1 MSFPGKA
8 VQIEDSLHKDEEQ
21 VALLGTT
28 NRIHSIDW
36 LRGLVLA
43 IMVLDHSRHFFLKA
57 SISDIEHLTPLLF
70 FTRFITHFCAPTFV
84 LLAGISARL
93 VCNRKGMAATSRYL
107 FTRGIF
113 LIFLELTLVR
123 FGFGY
128 YFRYNWFV
136 LQVIFVIGVSMML
149 LSGVMYF
156 KNGLIL
162 LVSLV
167 LIVGHNVLDGLEPGR
182 HSIWVQNIWIL
193 LHKGGTIEYLPGWSA
208 FVSYPL
214 IPWPAVMFLGYVL
227 GGLYDLE
234 HKRRMRY
241 FIFAG
246 AGCLVM
252 FVILRS
258 LNVYG
263 DPNPW
268 QAQDRFSATVM
279 SFLMCEKYPPS
290 LQFLCLT
297 MSLPLILLGLL
308 DACEF
313 TKSRLLFFGKNSLFF
328 YVAHLYL
335 LSLPARFWSGLIGQE
350 MSNIQLAKV
359 YAIWVI
365 VLVAM
370 YWLCKEYNQLRGILK
385 HHFSEKRQMIM

>member
-1 MSFPGKA
+1 
-8 VQIEDSLHKDEEQ
+8 V
-21 VALLGTT
+21 
-28 NRIHSIDW
+28 
-36 LRGLVLA
+36 
-43 IMVLDHSRHFFLKA
+43 IMALDHSRHFFLKA
-57 SISDIEHLTPLLF
+57 SMSDIEHLAPLLF
-70 FTRFITHFCAPTFV
+70 FTRFITDFCAPTFV
-84 LLAGISARL
+84 FLAGISARL

-128 YFRYNWFV
+128 YFHYNWFV

-156 KNGLIL
+156 KKSTIL
-162 LVSLV
+162 LISML
-167 LIVGHNVLDGLEPGR
+167 LITGHNALDGLDLGR
-182 HSIWVQNIWIL
+182 QSAWVHNIWML
-193 LHKGGTIEYLPGWSA
+193 LHEGGSIEYLPGWSIA
-208 FVSYPL
+208 VSYPL

-227 GGLYDLE
+227 GGLYDME

-241 FIFAG
+241 FVFAG
-246 AGCLVM
+246 AGCLAM

-258 LNVYG
+258 LNIYG
-263 DPNPW
+263 DPHPW
-268 QAQDRFSATVM
+268 HAQDHFSATVM
-279 SFLMCEKYPPS
+279 SFLKCEKYPPS

-313 TKSRLLFFGKNSLFF
+313 GKSKLLFFGKNSLFF
-328 YVAHLYL
+328 YIAHLYL
-335 LSLPARFWSGLIGQE
+335 LSLPARFWSGFIGQE
-350 MSNIQLAKV
+350 MSSRQLAKV
-359 YAIWVI
+359 YAIWIV

-370 YWLCKEYNQLRGILK
+370 YWLCKMYNQLRDVLK
-385 HHFSEKRQMIM
+385 HNFSEKRLLDG